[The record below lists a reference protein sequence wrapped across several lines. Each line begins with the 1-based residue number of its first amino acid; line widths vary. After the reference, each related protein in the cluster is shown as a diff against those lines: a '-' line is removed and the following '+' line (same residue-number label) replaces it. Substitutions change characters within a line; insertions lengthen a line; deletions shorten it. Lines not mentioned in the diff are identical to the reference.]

1 MLNKYLPT
9 LYLLGFLVCAAL
21 IASAY
26 YFEYVMFLDP
36 CPMCMAQRIATILV
50 GVGCL
55 GAFVLR
61 RWPYA
66 EIAALVWVL
75 LFSALGVYLADHHV
89 WLQHL
94 PEDKVPECGPGL
106 EYMLQTFPLK
116 DVLMAMLQ
124 GDGECAKVSWSW
136 LGMSMPEWMRVV
148 FAVYTLAAVV
158 ALVNR
163 RKSSSTQA

>member
-1 MLNKYLPT
+1 MLNKYFPI
-9 LYLLGFLVCAAL
+9 LYVLGFLVCAVL

-36 CPMCMAQRIATILV
+36 CPMCMAQRIATMLI
-50 GVGCL
+50 GAGCL
-55 GAFVLR
+55 GAFFLR
-61 RWPYA
+61 RWA
-66 EIAALVWVL
+66 CMEMVALVWVL
-75 LFSALGVYLADHHV
+75 LFAALGVYLADHHV

-124 GDGECAKVSWSW
+124 GDGECAKVAWSW

-158 ALVNR
+158 ALVSC
-163 RKSSSTQA
+163 RKQQSTQA